1 VRLVVD
7 TGVFSAALSRRRR
20 PTFDR
25 QVNSLRG
32 HQLFL
37 AVVTVAELRYGAIVA
52 QWGEP
57 RRRQL
62 EAAISATTAVPVSDR
77 LLSAVADTR
86 ASCRR
91 LGHPLHEQ
99 AHTSDLWVASVALH
113 IGAPLVTADRVFDGV
128 PGLVLHP
135 GPPG

>member
-20 PTFDR
+20 PSFDR

-37 AVVTVAELRYGAIVA
+37 AVITVAELRYGAIVA
-52 QWGEP
+52 GWGEP

-62 EAAISATTAVPVSDR
+62 ESAISVTTVVPVSDR
-77 LLSAVADTR
+77 LLSTVAETR
-86 ASCRR
+86 AMCRR

-99 AHTSDLWVASVALH
+99 VHTSDLWVASVALH
-113 IGAPLVTADRVFDGV
+113 IGAPLVTADRVFEGLA
-128 PGLVLHP
+128 GLVLHL